1 MIPDIGNVNVNNV
14 GGIPNVGVGVVGVNG
29 VSSIPNNN
37 VSNVDGVS
45 NIRNNSVSKVDVQE
59 VRDSKVR
66 PIGVRSP
73 KIITVADSRIWV
85 VNPPDVQQL
94 EPPVV
99 VQVGVP
105 IVNIAGCVEVH
116 KENAKTRNR
125 NKQLVDNDP
134 EGNVVLCDAGAPSY
148 RALDYQANR
157 LRWETFYGEQPQA
170 EGVKTE
176 PPPPTTPPETP
187 EPPSTPSDTKED
199 PPCPGPMAPRIGDV
213 AQNQKEKVSGFEL
226 QRDPRNPDG
235 EKICVTLYED
245 IGAVEAYLPAPQLIT
260 TTAVIATVATGSALL
275 AKPLA
280 DLLLKVVKPVVKKA
294 IGTIQKKLGKT
305 PYSPTQSELR
315 TNRYREKK
323 GMLGINFAKQHA
335 QREKEKKKSQK
346 K

>member
-1 MIPDIGNVNVNNV
+1 MIPEIRINNIGVGNV
-14 GGIPNVGVGVVGVNG
+14 GIGDIPQVGVN
-29 VSSIPNNN
+29 
-37 VSNVDGVS
+37 
-45 NIRNNSVSKVDVQE
+45 DVQ
-59 VRDSKVR
+59 

-73 KIITVADSRIWV
+73 QTIRVADSRIWV
-85 VNPPDVQQL
+85 VNPPNVQQL

-99 VQVGVP
+99 VTVGTPV
-105 IVNIAGCVEVH
+105 VNMAGCVEMH
-116 KENAKTRNR
+116 KENVKGNR

-134 EGNVVLCDAGAPSY
+134 KGNVVLCDSGAPSF
-148 RALDYQANR
+148 RAIDYESNQ
-157 LRWETFYGEQPQA
+157 LKWETFYGDPPEA

-176 PPPPTTPPETP
+176 PPPPPKTPDTP
-187 EPPSTPSDTKED
+187 EPPPAGGTDTAED

-213 AQNQKEKVSGFEL
+213 AQNMKEKVSGFEL

-245 IGAVEAYLPAPQLIT
+245 IGAVEAFLPTPQVVT

-305 PYSPTQSELR
+305 PYQPTQAELR
-315 TNRYREKK
+315 ANKYREKK
-323 GMLGINFAKQHA
+323 GMLPINFAKQHA
-335 QREKEKKKSQK
+335 QREKEKKKSEAEKKKQESQK

>member
-1 MIPDIGNVNVNNV
+1 MIPEIRINNIGVGNV
-14 GGIPNVGVGVVGVNG
+14 GIGDVPEVGVN
-29 VSSIPNNN
+29 
-37 VSNVDGVS
+37 
-45 NIRNNSVSKVDVQE
+45 DVQ
-59 VRDSKVR
+59 R
-66 PIGVRSP
+66 IGVRSP
-73 KIITVADSRIWV
+73 QTIRVADNRIWV
-85 VNPPDVQQL
+85 VNPPNATQL
-94 EPPVV
+94 DPPVV
-99 VQVGVP
+99 VQVGTP

-116 KENAKTRNR
+116 KENARNRNR

-134 EGNVVLCDAGAPSY
+134 KGNTVLCDSGAPNFIPP
-148 RALDYQANR
+148 DYQANR
-157 LRWETFYGEQPQA
+157 LTWKTFYGEPPEV
-170 EGVKTE
+170 EGVKTD
-176 PPPPTTPPETP
+176 PPPPPQTP
-187 EPPSTPSDTKED
+187 ESPSPPSTPSDTKED

-235 EKICVTLYED
+235 AKICVTLYED
-245 IGAVEAYLPAPQLIT
+245 IGAVEAFLPAPQLVT

-315 TNRYREKK
+315 ANKYREKK
-323 GMLGINFAKQHA
+323 GMLPINFAKQHA
-335 QREKEKKKSQK
+335 QREKEKKKSEAEKKKQQEESQK

>member
-1 MIPDIGNVNVNNV
+1 MIPEIGNVIINNV
-14 GGIPNVGVGVVGVNG
+14 GVPNVVGVGVVGVGGVPNVTDVNLVG
-29 VSSIPNNN
+29 VSDI
-37 VSNVDGVS
+37 
-45 NIRNNSVSKVDVQE
+45 DVQE
-59 VRDSKVR
+59 IVENEVR
-66 PIGVRSP
+66 PIGVRGL
-73 KIITVADSRIWV
+73 KTIRVADNRIWV
-85 VNPPDVQQL
+85 VNPPNVQQM

-99 VQVGVP
+99 VQVGTP

-116 KENAKTRNR
+116 KENARERNR

-134 EGNVVLCDAGAPSY
+134 KGNTVLCDSGAPNFIPP
-148 RALDYQANR
+148 DYQADR
-157 LRWETFYGEQPQA
+157 LTWKTFYGDPPEA

-176 PPPPTTPPETP
+176 PPPPTTPPGTP

-280 DLLLKVVKPVVKKA
+280 DLLLRVVKPAVKKA
-294 IGTIQKKLGKT
+294 IGAIQKKLGKS
-305 PYSPTQSELR
+305 PYQPTQAELR
-315 TNRYREKK
+315 TNEYRVKK
-323 GMLGINFAKQHA
+323 GLLGINFAKEHSKKMKK
-335 QREKEKKKSQK
+335 EKEKKKSQQ
-346 K
+346 